1 VTRRQGRPHAAAGVL
16 AVLLLVGC
24 ASPSFS
30 YRDYER
36 KAAHT
41 ADEAASVLQVAT
53 LTVEAAERQRAPRPY
68 LNVLL
73 TDAETTLGDIHDT
86 FDSVQPPEPA
96 ADRLR
101 AEVGDA
107 LTEAGEVLAAL
118 RIAVRRGHLAELPQV
133 AEPLTQ
139 IHQEL
144 VAFTE
149 EHR

>member
-1 VTRRQGRPHAAAGVL
+1 VL

-53 LTVEAAERQRAPRPY
+53 PTVEAAGRQRAPRPY

-73 TDAETTLGDIHDT
+73 TDAETTLGDIQDT

-107 LTEAGEVLAAL
+107 LTEAGEVLAAP